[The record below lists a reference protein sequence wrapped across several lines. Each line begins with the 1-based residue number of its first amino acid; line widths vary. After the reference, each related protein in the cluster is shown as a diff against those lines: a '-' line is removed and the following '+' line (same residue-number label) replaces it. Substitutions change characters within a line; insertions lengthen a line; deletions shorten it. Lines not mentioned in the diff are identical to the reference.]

1 VSSDLAS
8 KPGEPDP
15 DVRGEFLRS
24 LTFVPDEFQLEAFGA
39 LDAGRSVV
47 VAAPTGS
54 GKTIVAE
61 YALARALARGR
72 RAVYTTPLKALSN
85 QKLGDLGERFGTER
99 VGLMTGDRVVRPE
112 APIVVMTTEV
122 LRNIIYE
129 EPERLAEVDAVILDE
144 VHYLQNPYRGAVWEE
159 VIIHA
164 PTWIALVCLSATISN
179 VEELASWVAEVRGAT
194 ETVVERHRPVP
205 LELHYLV
212 GDRHHHDCV
221 AVPILEDG
229 RPSREG
235 RRFDL
240 DARGRRPGGT
250 RGRSPEQHL
259 LRQRWRSPRR
269 VEVVEWLEAEGLL
282 PAIVFIFSRKGCDDA
297 VRSVN
302 ASGITLTSA
311 SERVEIRRR
320 AEAHTE
326 RLADDELAVLG
337 YGEWLD
343 ALEAGV
349 AAHHAGLVPPL
360 KEAVEDCFAAGL
372 VKLVFATETLSLGI
386 NMPART
392 VVLERLR
399 KFSGE
404 RHEDLTPA
412 EFTQL
417 VGRAGRRGL
426 DELGH
431 GIVCWSPERSFSEV
445 ASLAGSKSFTLESSF
460 RPTYNMA
467 ANLIRRYHRSEAEAI
482 LERSFAQFQLERRLS
497 SLVAQRSEEDLD
509 EATRSRRAR
518 RAQAGRR
525 ALVGQLERVLELL
538 EGRGYVDGWALT
550 PAGRRLARI
559 YHECDLLVTEAL
571 ESGAFDGLEPH
582 QLAAVVSSL
591 AFEHRGSSGRSSG
604 ASRRHE
610 RQRAP
615 ARRASR
621 DRRGRALGPE
631 RGRAGGEP
639 APRPADATTTERL
652 WRIESLATGLRAAE
666 RRLGLPETREPDDGL
681 VSAMGAWAREAPLAL
696 TLELADVGV
705 GDFVRASR
713 QVADLL
719 DQIGDVAASP
729 STRRAALSAS
739 DAVRRGVVDAGA

>member
-1 VSSDLAS
+1 VSTDLAWRES
-8 KPGEPDP
+8 EPER
-15 DVRGEFLRS
+15 DVRDDFLRR
-24 LTFVPDEFQLEAFGA
+24 LAFVPDEFQLRAFDA
-39 LDAGRSVV
+39 LDDGHSVV

-85 QKLGDLGERFGTER
+85 QKLVDLGERFGTER
-99 VGLMTGDRVVRPE
+99 IGLMTGDRVVRPD
-112 APIVVMTTEV
+112 APVVVMTTEV

-129 EPERLAEVDAVILDE
+129 EQGRLHDVDAVILDE

-164 PTWIALVCLSATISN
+164 PPWISFVCLSATISN
-179 VEELASWVAEVRGAT
+179 VEELSSWVATLRG
-194 ETVVERHRPVP
+194 ETDTIVEGRRPVP
-205 LELHYLV
+205 LELRYLV

-240 DARGRRPGGT
+240 DGHGRRPHGS
-250 RGRSPEQHL
+250 RGRGAGTNP

-282 PAIVFIFSRKGCDDA
+282 PAIAFIFSRKGCDDA
-297 VRSVN
+297 VRLVS

-311 SERVEIRRR
+311 SERAEIRRR

-326 RLADDELAVLG
+326 GLADDELSVLG

-426 DELGH
+426 DQLGH
-431 GIVCWSPERSFSEV
+431 GIVCWSPERSFADV
-445 ASLAGSKSFTLESSF
+445 ASLAGSKAFTLESSF

-467 ANLIRRYHRSEAEAI
+467 ANLVRRYRRAEAEAI
-482 LERSFAQFQLERRLS
+482 LKRSFAQFQFERRLATLLGS
-497 SLVAQRSEEDLD
+497 RADGLD
-509 EATRSRRAR
+509 EATLKRRERRAE
-518 RAQAGRR
+518 AGRH
-525 ALVGQLERVLELL
+525 ALVGQLDRVLELL
-538 EGRGYVDGWALT
+538 ESRSYVDDWSLT

-559 YHECDLLVTEAL
+559 YHECDLLVAESL
-571 ESGAFDGLEPH
+571 ESGALDDLAPPE
-582 QLAAVVSSL
+582 LAAVVSSL
-591 AFEHRGSSGRSSG
+591 AFEHRGRSATPTATKG
-604 ASRRHE
+604 
-610 RQRAP
+610 QGVP
-615 ARRASR
+615 ARGARRRAAGAGRGRRPSR
-621 DRRGRALGPE
+621 DDGRAARDPV
-631 RGRAGGEP
+631 
-639 APRPADATTTERL
+639 PRPADALTTERL

-666 RRLGLPETREPDDGL
+666 RRLGLPETREPDAGL
-681 VSAMGAWAREAPLAL
+681 MSALLAWARGSSLAL
-696 TLELADVGV
+696 ALELADVGV
-705 GDFVRASR
+705 GDFVRATR

-719 DQIGDVAASP
+719 DQLGEVAPVALTRTSAKAAS
-729 STRRAALSAS
+729 AAL
-739 DAVRRGVVDAGA
+739 RRGVVEAGG